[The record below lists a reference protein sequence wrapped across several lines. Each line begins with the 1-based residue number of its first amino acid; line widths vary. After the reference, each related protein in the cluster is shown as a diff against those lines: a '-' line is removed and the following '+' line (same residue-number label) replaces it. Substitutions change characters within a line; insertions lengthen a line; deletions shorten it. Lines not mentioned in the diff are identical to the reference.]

1 MPVYPG
7 APPSRPRTYNSSV
20 NSYLSG
26 SKWRRR
32 QIGEPRRSMAAIS
45 ISVRTAANADA
56 GVGAL
61 GEGELEGSSRVGFFF
76 PQLLVVDFELVA
88 GVRGEPDHE
97 GLFLV

>member
-1 MPVYPG
+1 M
-7 APPSRPRTYNSSV
+7 
-20 NSYLSG
+20 LLC
-26 SKWRRR
+26 
-32 QIGEPRRSMAAIS
+32 Q

-88 GVRGEPDHE
+88 GVRGEADHE
-97 GLFLV
+97 GLFLVRPKAVGVAISRAQDDNSADAQRIGRRTGFEWLDFAVP